1 MQVEVEVEIVAVVV
15 VVVLVVVV
23 VVLKEEVEA
32 PPGVLQVV
40 VVVVVVVAVLL
51 PHVRPSVPC
60 NLRFS
65 AGCLHCMTVVSA
77 LYEMSDLANV
87 TCLVLQWW
95 FRHAVLESG
104 SA

>member
-1 MQVEVEVEIVAVVV
+1 MQVEVEVEIVVVV
-15 VVVLVVVV
+15 VVVLVGVI

-40 VVVVVVVAVLL
+40 VVVAAVLL

-65 AGCLHCMTVVSA
+65 AGCLHGMTVVSA
-77 LYEMSDLANV
+77 LYEMLDLANV